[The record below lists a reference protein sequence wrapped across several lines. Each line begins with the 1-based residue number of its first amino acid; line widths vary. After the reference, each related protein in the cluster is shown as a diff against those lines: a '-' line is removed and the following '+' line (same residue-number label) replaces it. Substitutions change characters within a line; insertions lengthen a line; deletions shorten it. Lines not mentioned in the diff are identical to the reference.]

1 MSERAEVAKSL
12 GEFGKKLATK
22 LEEIAKDIGTLT
34 VITTTGQIKKITKV
48 STGEDIYDITE
59 TGISAKTIIEMDG
72 DIILK
77 IPVKDADGEDQVIDE
92 RILSLHEGNVK
103 LAMDNWKTFI
113 TTLVSVSKELMEFIT

>member
-34 VITTTGQIKKITKV
+34 VITTTGQIKKISKE
-48 STGEDIYDITE
+48 STGEDIYDIIE
-59 TGISAKTIIEMDG
+59 TGVSAKTIIEMDG

-77 IPVKDADGEDQVIDE
+77 IPVEDAEGGDIVIDE

>member
-34 VITTTGQIKKITKV
+34 VITTTGQIKKITKE
-48 STGEDIYDITE
+48 STGDDIYDITE

-92 RILSLHEGNVK
+92 RMLSLHEGNVK

>member
-34 VITTTGQIKKITKV
+34 VITTTGQIKKISKE
-48 STGEDIYDITE
+48 STGEDIYDIIE
-59 TGISAKTIIEMDG
+59 TGVSAKTIIEMDG

-77 IPVKDADGEDQVIDE
+77 IPVEDAEGGDIVIDE
-92 RILSLHEGNVK
+92 RILSLHEWNVK